1 MVMVI
6 AIIILTSLVSVYAFY
21 QPALFSR
28 LQFNA
33 YAIRHDS
40 QGWRFFTYGF
50 LHAGWAHLFINMF
63 VLYSFGNSVIDAL
76 DYYFGPKAYLY
87 FFLLY
92 AGGIFFSVLVDFGKH
107 KDDPGYNAVGASG
120 AVSSVVF
127 SSILLYPSG
136 SIYLFLI
143 PFPVPSIVFGILYL
157 VYSAVMARRG
167 RGNVGH
173 SAHFWGAV
181 YGIIL
186 TIALK
191 PRIVLYFWQQIELL
205 FR

>member
-1 MVMVI
+1 MVL
-6 AIIILTSLVSVYAFY
+6 AIIILTSLVSIYAFY
-21 QPALFSR
+21 QPALFGR

-33 YAIRHDS
+33 YSIKHNREA
-40 QGWRFFTYGF
+40 WRFFSYGL

-63 VLYSFGNSVIDAL
+63 VLYSFGNTVLDAL
-76 DYYFGPKAYLY
+76 NYYFGPKAYL
-87 FFLLY
+87 FFSLLY
-92 AGGIFFSVLVDFGKH
+92 VGGIIFSVLVDFGRH

-136 SIYLFLI
+136 KIYLFPV
-143 PFPVPSIVFGILYL
+143 PFPIPSIVFGMLYL

-167 RGNVGH
+167 KGNVGH

-181 YGIIL
+181 YGIVF

-191 PRIVLYFWQQIELL
+191 PQIVLHFWQQIQRV